1 MKHIYLSADREVGIY
16 LVPDAVADD
25 LAAYCLRFLNW
36 IHTSEEARK
45 KYTVIYKGHEVLQ
58 YPDKAAF
65 IDWLN
70 TCVFPEENARFVSF
84 AKEPI
89 PDEDPTP
96 WFNF

>member
-25 LAAYCLRFLNW
+25 LETYCLQFLHW

-45 KYTVIYKGHEVLQ
+45 QYTVKYKGREVLS
-58 YPDKAAF
+58 YHDEAAF

-70 TCVFPEENARFVSF
+70 TCVFPEENAGFVSF
-84 AKEPI
+84 VAEPVS
-89 PDEDPTP
+89 DKSTVP
-96 WFNF
+96 WFIF